1 MPRETLSTGTSFGES
16 VVRHD
21 TSTRGI
27 TLSQS
32 YGQSLLDDP
41 NTPPSAVQEPP
52 DMWSWSHAALY
63 AHYACIGVVNGLLT
77 QALLPFCLYVA
88 HGEPNTCATVST
100 FVNLPWGYKIL
111 YGMLADCVPIFGLH
125 RKPYMIIGW
134 SLTWAIALFFALL
147 ESIDLQLAS
156 SLFLIMTIA
165 YLMADCAADAALVG
179 LSTREPMDTRGS
191 ILSTAYCIRFV
202 FNILSAAVIAF
213 LYNGP
218 PTCGDFDFGLSTQQL
233 MWVVVVVVGFLMGL
247 TLPFYCEDKP
257 PQPVPKLS
265 DRLVQLHKLLQ
276 QPAVYRLI
284 LALTLTTATALITN
298 QAQTNANKEWFHI
311 EPLQLGL
318 STCFQNIMLAVGTYA
333 YKRYLL
339 NYSWRKTYAFGILGM
354 QAFNLLYL
362 LTVYFPEF
370 KNGWWYIFTQVDMEF
385 AYAFT
390 FVIGI
395 IIVPEI
401 TLPGYEGIIYGA
413 ITTFSNQAQNITNAI
428 NNLLLSIWPSN
439 ADNAALAVCKLPDD
453 TDHVSS
459 QLSALPPNCAVSLP
473 PPPPS
478 TPLPA
483 PLGPPPPAPDLPTC
497 EVVQAHMLYLTLLS
511 VGLACS
517 SLAFLFLLPSQKA
530 HVRELAS
537 RPRSPMAGVFMG
549 LLLLVLV
556 VVGTVFAV
564 LPIVPSLACLRI
576 AGGTGC
582 SGSA

>member
-1 MPRETLSTGTSFGES
+1 MVVVARRALFTLRLHWRRQRPIDPGSPA
-16 VVRHD
+16 V
-21 TSTRGI
+21 
-27 TLSQS
+27 LS
-32 YGQSLLDDP
+32 LRR
-41 NTPPSAVQEPP
+41 
-52 DMWSWSHAALY
+52 
-63 AHYACIGVVNGLLT
+63 T
-77 QALLPFCLYVA
+77 QQQ
-88 HGEPNTCATVST
+88 PNTCATVST

-439 ADNAALAVCKLPDD
+439 ADNAALAVCKLPED
-453 TDHVSS
+453 TQTTFRRSCRRYHQTAPSLS
-459 QLSALPPNCAVSLP
+459 RRRRHRRRCRRHSALRR
-473 PPPPS
+473 
-478 TPLPA
+478 PLPTFQ
-483 PLGPPPPAPDLPTC
+483 PARWYRHTC
-497 EVVQAHMLYLTLLS
+497 STSHYYPS
-511 VGLACS
+511 VSPA
-517 SLAFLFLLPSQKA
+517 
-530 HVRELAS
+530 R
-537 RPRSPMAGVFMG
+537 RSPSSSYCQAKRR
-549 LLLLVLV
+549 
-556 VVGTVFAV
+556 T
-564 LPIVPSLACLRI
+564 
-576 AGGTGC
+576 
-582 SGSA
+582 